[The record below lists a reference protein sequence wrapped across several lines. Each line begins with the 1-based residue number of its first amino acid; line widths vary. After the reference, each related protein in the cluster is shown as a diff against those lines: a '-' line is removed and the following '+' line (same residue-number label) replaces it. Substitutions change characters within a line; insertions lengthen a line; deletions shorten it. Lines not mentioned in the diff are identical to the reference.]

1 MTTTSEQTVLSG
13 IKNVAGM
20 LRISTE
26 KTDSSGKKV
35 DIEKTL
41 MNHKE
46 KMLEVLNE
54 YKWTYTLYEEVISGG
69 KDFDERPE
77 LVKMVKEL
85 DQFDAIVCMELTR
98 LSRQGTTSQRI
109 KDEAIRKGTKIIT
122 LNPFKVYDMANPQ
135 DVLLYDLSM
144 TMGGYEKMLIS
155 LRVKQNK
162 ISMARQG
169 LNSSGSVPFGYIR
182 NPKTKKLEIE
192 VDEEG
197 NETKAPI
204 VRMIFDWYLEG
215 LGQKTICDKLN
226 DMGIK
231 NKQGNKWVPNSL
243 RYLLTCETY
252 KGTLKANTFGN
263 EKGKTVVVETV
274 NVEDNHPAII
284 DPETFEKAQSLRV
297 TNRDRS
303 GVDQRSRNWND
314 KKHISMLDALV
325 FCSCCGRKSTI
336 KYYASQKPPA
346 FHIIKCSRFDAT
358 GKTCDNGGVAI
369 RYVEKSVWEEVLS
382 FRNELGYKMSKF
394 ESNDFGIRL
403 KELEEQKK
411 LLEKNMETLKQEYK
425 ALRTQERNY
434 EMKKE
439 ATGIADE
446 FEEEM
451 IAEDKE
457 YNHQKRMTILDK
469 INEINLKLETTPNAE
484 EEIKNLN
491 DKIEIIN
498 ELEKN
503 KDLTSNQVNAF
514 LKQII
519 FRINYRR
526 DLPSNYRYLSN
537 AKKLEFPFELEI
549 EYLE

>member
-35 DIEKTL
+35 DLEKTL

-54 YKWTYTLYEEVISGG
+54 HKWTYTLYEEVISGG
-69 KDFDERPE
+69 TNFDGRPE
-77 LVKMVKEL
+77 LMKMINEL

-98 LSRQGTTSQRI
+98 LSRQGHTSQMI
-109 KDEAIRKGTKIIT
+109 KSEAIKKGTKIIT

-135 DVLLYDLSM
+135 DVFLYDLS
-144 TMGGYEKMLIS
+144 TSMGEYEKMLVS

-162 ISMARQG
+162 ISMAKQG

-197 NETKAPI
+197 KETKAPI
-204 VRMIFDWYLEG
+204 VRMIFEWYLEG
-215 LGQKTICDKLN
+215 MGQKSICDKLN

-231 NKQGNKWVPNSL
+231 NKQGNRWVPNSM

-252 KGTLKANTFGN
+252 KGTLNANTFGN
-263 EKGKTVVVETV
+263 EKGKSVVIESV

-284 DPETFEKAQSLRV
+284 DPETFDKAQILRAN
-297 TNRDRS
+297 NRNRS
-303 GVDQRSRNWND
+303 GVDQRTRSWND
-314 KKHISMLDALV
+314 KKHVSMLDALI
-325 FCSCCGRKSTI
+325 FCSSCGRKSTI
-336 KYYASQKPPA
+336 KYYGHQKAPA
-346 FHIIKCSRFDAT
+346 FHIIKCTRFDAT
-358 GKTCDNGGVAI
+358 GKTCENGGVAVK
-369 RYVEKSVWEEVLS
+369 YVEKSVLEDILS
-382 FRNELGYKMSKF
+382 FKNELEFKMSKF
-394 ESNDFGIRL
+394 ESNDFGMRL

-457 YNHQKRMTILDK
+457 YNHQKRMTIMDK
-469 INEINLKLETTPNAE
+469 INEINSKLESTPNAE

-498 ELEKN
+498 ELENN
-503 KDLTSNQVNAF
+503 KDLDAKQMNVL

-519 FRINYRR
+519 FKVHYKR
-526 DLPSNYRYLSN
+526 DLPSNYRYLSD
-537 AKKLEFPFELEI
+537 AKKLEFPYELEI